1 MEAASI
7 VCLPLFFAFR
17 VDEKKPKDT
26 FVLRLR
32 SPGIAMTRHARMS
45 VQRLQRDIMFMLTLC
60 ITHTVP
66 NTRNIAAS
74 TV

>member
-1 MEAASI
+1 MLAA
-7 VCLPLFFAFR
+7 FFLRSAST
-17 VDEKKPKDT
+17 KKSRRT
-26 FVLRLR
+26 NLSFGFR
-32 SPGIAMTRHARMS
+32 SPGIALARNARMH

>member
-1 MEAASI
+1 MS
-7 VCLPLFFAFR
+7 FGFR
-17 VDEKKPKDT
+17 S
-26 FVLRLR
+26 R
-32 SPGIAMTRHARMS
+32 GIALARKAPMHP
-45 VQRLQRDIMFMLTLC
+45 QRLQRDIMFMLTLC

>member
-17 VDEKKPKDT
+17 ANEKSRRT
-26 FVLRLR
+26 NLSFGFR
-32 SPGIAMTRHARMS
+32 SPGIALTRNARMH